1 MVDGSWLLLTYKVPS
16 DPATKRVALWRKIKG
31 MGAIYVQNG
40 VCMLPK
46 TDEHLRRFK
55 MLEND
60 IVEMGGEAVILETA
74 AAGPGQQEKVI
85 VRFKA
90 DRDEHYQEFLERCG
104 DFEKEIAK
112 ETAAGKF
119 SYAELEENDADL
131 KKLQDWLEKIAKFD
145 FYGAPLAAEAQERL
159 KACET
164 LLDTFAKQVFEAHE
178 ETRNRTAKP
187 TETKN

>member
-1 MVDGSWLLLTYKVPS
+1 MTEISWLLLTYKVPS

-31 MGAIYVQNG
+31 LGAVYVQNG

-46 TDEHLRRFK
+46 TDEHVRRFK

-74 AAGPGQQEKVI
+74 AIDSGQQEKVI

-90 DRDEHYQEFLERCG
+90 DRDEHYHEFLERCS

-131 KKLQDWLEKIAKFD
+131 KKLQDWLEKIGKLD
-145 FYGAPLAAEAQERL
+145 FYGAPLATEAQEQL

-178 ETRNRTAKP
+178 ETRSSASKP
-187 TETKN
+187 VEETD

>member
-1 MVDGSWLLLTYKVPS
+1 MTEISWLLLTYKVPS

-31 MGAIYVQNG
+31 LGAVYVQNG

-46 TDEHLRRFK
+46 TDEHVRRFK

-60 IVEMGGEAVILETA
+60 IMEMSGEAVILETA
-74 AAGPGQQEKVI
+74 AIDPSQQEKVI
-85 VRFKA
+85 ARFKA
-90 DRDEHYQEFLERCG
+90 DRDEHYHEFLERCG

-112 ETAAGKF
+112 ETAVGKF

-131 KKLQDWLEKIAKFD
+131 KKLQDWFEKIAKLD
-145 FYGAPLAAEAQERL
+145 FYGASLAADAQERL
-159 KACET
+159 RACET

-178 ETRNRTAKP
+178 ETRASASKP
-187 TETKN
+187 AEE